1 MVDDHFAPIR
11 RLVAGQPSPLDDM
24 AKAFAAVQAQ
34 LQAVDA
40 AQKSKSAPPP
50 PGGGTAAK
58 AAVAQA
64 PEPVRKMVDG
74 MVDIAERGGHAA
86 LTGTMTGELKPV
98 YDFCVRAIANRYPFA
113 SSSAADVLPDDF
125 GQFFGPGGQLDNFFQ
140 ARLASLVDTSGS
152 VWTYKPGLDGT
163 RPAAPAALA
172 DFQRAARIREAFFRS
187 GGKAPGFRLDIKAGD
202 LGGLPELV
210 LDIDGQVSKLVA
222 NGPPVTVAWP
232 STRVASQVSLSG
244 GAGHPAITTN
254 GPWALFRLFDRFEVQ
269 PGPQP
274 EKFAVTV
281 TLDGKRARLD
291 ITANSVFN
299 PFRLREVQQFRCPG
313 AL

>member
-1 MVDDHFAPIR
+1 M
-11 RLVAGQPSPLDDM
+11 
-24 AKAFAAVQAQ
+24 
-34 LQAVDA
+34 
-40 AQKSKSAPPP
+40 
-50 PGGGTAAK
+50 
-58 AAVAQA
+58 
-64 PEPVRKMVDG
+64 
-74 MVDIAERGGHAA
+74 
-86 LTGTMTGELKPV
+86 
-98 YDFCVRAIANRYPFA
+98 
-113 SSSAADVLPDDF
+113 
-125 GQFFGPGGQLDNFFQ
+125 
-140 ARLASLVDTSGS
+140 
-152 VWTYKPGLDGT
+152 
-163 RPAAPAALA
+163 
-172 DFQRAARIREAFFRS
+172 
-187 GGKAPGFRLDIKAGD
+187 
-202 LGGLPELV
+202 

-244 GAGHPAITTN
+244 GAGQAGTTTNITTN

-291 ITANSVFN
+291 VTANSVFN